1 MQSCSV
7 HASHTFASGRCPVLI
22 HLADLGVLPC
32 AAAIHSIN
40 SVRCNSSSSME
51 TAATSGTTAAAPG
64 GLVDR
69 MRGAL
74 WGVLIADALSMP
86 VHW

>member
-1 MQSCSV
+1 M
-7 HASHTFASGRCPVLI
+7 HASHTLVLV
-22 HLADLGVLPC
+22 LATFIQLSDPGVLPC
-32 AAAIHSIN
+32 AAAVHSIN
-40 SVRCNSSSSME
+40 SVRCNSSSSM
-51 TAATSGTTAAAPG
+51 ATAAAAGTAAAPPG